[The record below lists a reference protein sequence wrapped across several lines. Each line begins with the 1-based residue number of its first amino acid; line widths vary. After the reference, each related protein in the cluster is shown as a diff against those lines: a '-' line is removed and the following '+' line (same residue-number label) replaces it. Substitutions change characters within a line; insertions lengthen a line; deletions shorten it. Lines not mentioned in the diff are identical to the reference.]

1 MTQVQLARPLVA
13 RAYATLLPIAAGV
26 LAFAL
31 AFPSVLPAPFFIV
44 FVGMLAL
51 GVWISL
57 VDFRIHRVPNWI
69 TYPLMLA
76 GVARAIALV
85 DATFLI
91 YWIVLFSLWQVRFMG
106 GGDAKLL
113 MGFFGLFPDFQLAW
127 VTAMSILITGIPY
140 LVFKYR
146 HQWRSIPRA
155 LFLRLITRQLLPSP
169 TEFEKEAV
177 PYAFSFCLA
186 CIAYLVLH
194 VAPR

>member
-1 MTQVQLARPLVA
+1 MTQVRVGSQPFV
-13 RAYATLLPIAAGV
+13 RAYATLLPFAAGV

-31 AFPSVLPAPFFIV
+31 AFPSVLRAPFSLV
-44 FVGMLAL
+44 LVGISAL

-91 YWIVLFSLWQVRFMG
+91 YWAVLFSLWQVRFMG

-127 VTAMSILITGIPY
+127 VTAVSILITGIPY
-140 LVFKYR
+140 LIFKYR
-146 HQWRSIPRA
+146 HQWRNIPRA

-194 VAPR
+194 IAPR

>member
-1 MTQVQLARPLVA
+1 MTQARVGSRPFV
-13 RAYATLLPIAAGV
+13 RAYVTLLPIAAGV

-31 AFPSVLPAPFFIV
+31 AFPPALHTPFQLV
-44 FVGMLAL
+44 FVGMSAL
-51 GVWISL
+51 CVWISL

-85 DATFLI
+85 NATFLV
-91 YWIVLFSLWQVRFMG
+91 YWFVLFTLWQIRFMG

-127 VTAMSILITGIPY
+127 LMAISILVTGIPY

-146 HQWRSIPRA
+146 HQWRNIPRA
-155 LFLRLITRQLLPSP
+155 LFFRLITRQFLPSP
-169 TEFEKEAV
+169 SEFEKEAV
-177 PYAFSFCLA
+177 PYAFSFCLG
-186 CIAYLVLH
+186 CTAYLLIY

>member
-1 MTQVQLARPLVA
+1 MTQARVASHPFA
-13 RAYATLLPIAAGV
+13 RAYAALLPIAAGI

-31 AFPSVLPAPFFIV
+31 AFPSVLRTPFPIV
-44 FVGMLAL
+44 FVGMIAL
-51 GVWISL
+51 CVWISL

-76 GVARAIALV
+76 GVARAIALA

-91 YWIVLFSLWQVRFMG
+91 YWFVLFSLWQVRFMG

-127 VTAMSILITGIPY
+127 VTAVSILVTGIPY

-146 HQWRSIPRA
+146 REWRSLPRA

>member
-1 MTQVQLARPLVA
+1 MTQARVGSRPFV
-13 RAYATLLPIAAGV
+13 RAYVTLLPIAAGV

-31 AFPSVLPAPFFIV
+31 AFPPALHTPFQLV
-44 FVGMLAL
+44 FVGMSAL
-51 GVWISL
+51 CVWISL

-85 DATFLI
+85 NATFLV
-91 YWIVLFSLWQVRFMG
+91 YWFVLFTLWQIRFMG

-127 VTAMSILITGIPY
+127 LMAISILVTGIPY

-146 HQWRSIPRA
+146 HQWRNIPRA
-155 LFLRLITRQLLPSP
+155 LFFRLITRQLLPSP
-169 TEFEKEAV
+169 SEFEKEAV
-177 PYAFSFCLA
+177 PYAFSFCLG
-186 CIAYLVLH
+186 CTAYLLIY

>member
-1 MTQVQLARPLVA
+1 MTQIQVRPPSLA
-13 RAYATLLPIAAGV
+13 RAYVALLPIAAGI

-31 AFPSVLPAPFFIV
+31 AFSSVLHTPFPIL
-44 FVGMLAL
+44 FVGMMAL
-51 GVWISL
+51 CVWISL
-57 VDFRIHRVPNWI
+57 VDFRIHRIPNWI

-76 GVARAIALV
+76 GIARAIALS
-85 DATFLI
+85 DATFLV
-91 YWIVLFSLWQVRFMG
+91 YWVVLFSLWQIRFMG

-127 VTAMSILITGIPY
+127 VTAVSILVTGIPY
-140 LVFKYR
+140 LVLKYR

-194 VAPR
+194 LAPR

>member
-31 AFPSVLPAPFFIV
+31 AFPSVLPAPFPIV

>member
-1 MTQVQLARPLVA
+1 MNQARVGSQPFV
-13 RAYATLLPIAAGV
+13 RAYETLLPIAAGV

-31 AFPSVLPAPFFIV
+31 AFPMALHVSFPIV
-44 FVGMLAL
+44 FVGMIAL
-51 GVWISL
+51 CVWISL

-76 GVARAIALV
+76 GLVRAITLV
-85 DATFLI
+85 DAAVLL
-91 YWIVLFSLWQVRFMG
+91 YWIVLFSLWQIRFMG

-127 VTAMSILITGIPY
+127 FMAVSILVTGLPY

-155 LFLRLITRQLLPSP
+155 LFLRLITRQFLPSP

-177 PYAFSFCLA
+177 PYAFSFCLGCA
-186 CIAYLVLH
+186 AYLLLQ

>member
-1 MTQVQLARPLVA
+1 MTQARVGSQFFV
-13 RAYATLLPIAAGV
+13 RAYATLLPIAAGM

-31 AFPSVLPAPFFIV
+31 AFPSVLRAPFSLV
-44 FVGMLAL
+44 LVGISAL

-76 GVARAIALV
+76 GVARALALV

-91 YWIVLFSLWQVRFMG
+91 YWAVLFSLWQVRFMG

-127 VTAMSILITGIPY
+127 VTAVSILITGIPY

-155 LFLRLITRQLLPSP
+155 LFLRLITQQLLPSP